1 MVTSAATTVD
11 EYLDSL
17 PPDRQAALQ
26 AVRAVIRDNLPAGYQ
41 EGMQY
46 GMIGYYVPLERYP
59 VTYNKQ
65 PLSYAGLASQ
75 KQYMSLYLSCVYA
88 SDALRQQFEA
98 EYARAGKRLNMGKS
112 CVRFKRLDD
121 LPLDVVA
128 RAIAAV
134 PVDQYIAMY
143 EQARTAT
150 ARGK

>member
-17 PPDRQAALQ
+17 PPEREAALA
-26 AVRAVIRDNLPAGYQ
+26 AVRAVILANLPPGYQ

-65 PLSYAGLASQ
+65 PLGYAALASQ
-75 KQYMSLYLSCVYA
+75 KNYMSLYLSCVYG
-88 SDALRQQFEA
+88 SDALKQQFEA
-98 EYARAGKRLNMGKS
+98 EYARAGKRLDMGKS

-121 LPLDVVA
+121 LPLDVIG

-134 PVDQYIAMY
+134 PVDDYIAVY
-143 EQARTAT
+143 EQARAAT

>member
-1 MVTSAATTVD
+1 MVTSAATTV
-11 EYLDSL
+11 EAYLDSL
-17 PPDRQAALQ
+17 PPDRRAALE
-26 AVRAVIRDNLPAGYQ
+26 AVRAVIRANLPPGYQ

-65 PLSYAGLASQ
+65 PLSYAALASQ
-75 KQYMSLYLSCVYA
+75 KNYMALYLMCVYG
-88 SDALRQQFEA
+88 SETLRQQFEA
-98 EYARAGKRLNMGKS
+98 DFARAGKRLSIGKS

-121 LPLDVVA
+121 LPLDVIG

-134 PVDQYIAMY
+134 PVDQYLAKY
-143 EQARTAT
+143 EQARAAT